1 MEKLREPGRNWK
13 KQEDKKKKN
22 QDKRER
28 NRGKPGRS
36 RKTGR
41 NGKDLKGRKNREEP

>member
-1 MEKLREPGRNWK
+1 MEKLRETGRNWK

-22 QDKRER
+22 KEKMGR

-36 RKTGR
+36 RKTER
-41 NGKDLKGRKNREEP
+41 NGKDLKGREES